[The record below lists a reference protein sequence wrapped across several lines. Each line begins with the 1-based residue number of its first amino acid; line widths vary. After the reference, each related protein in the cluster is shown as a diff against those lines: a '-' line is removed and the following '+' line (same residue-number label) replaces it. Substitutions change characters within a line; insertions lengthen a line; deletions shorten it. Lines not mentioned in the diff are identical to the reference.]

1 MSQQSK
7 LKPSREPWKRKA
19 TERAEHNRYR
29 RKELA
34 RIRQERDRLRHAH
47 HEAQEC
53 LRQHE
58 AQAHGLVVDHKVDL
72 VWLALRLFVE
82 VRISLRTV
90 SRVLPLLAEGCGI
103 TKAPCPHT
111 VRNGGTRLAIVRGD
125 AARRLR
131 GLPLRAAPAVMVS
144 SG

>member
-47 HEAQEC
+47 
-53 LRQHE
+53 HE